1 MKQLWLCDS
10 IYWTQRTKG
19 SFELLNELETKK
31 FEIFKIKN
39 YLSKHWNKT
48 RLIVVSPN
56 LFIVFR
62 LKNCLSIPFNFLLT
76 FPFFSF
82 ASNERCKVWP
92 ESRKFIWLLMIDN
105 KNEEELFSIKR
116 SYVKGATFTILSF
129 AIEFH
134 LAQIRRTM
142 SNLFYSKITLG
153 QFLFETIEQLQKMSS
168 HYIFHFPILQ
178 SV

>member
-1 MKQLWLCDS
+1 M
-10 IYWTQRTKG
+10 
-19 SFELLNELETKK
+19 ETKK
-31 FEIFKIKN
+31 FEIFKTKN

-48 RLIVVSPN
+48 RLIVFSLN

-76 FPFFSF
+76 FPFFF
-82 ASNERCKVWP
+82 IRVVWP

-153 QFLFETIEQLQKMSS
+153 QFLFETIEQLQKKWVA
-168 HYIFHFPILQ
+168 ITFFILPILQ
-178 SV
+178 SQGV

>member
-1 MKQLWLCDS
+1 M
-10 IYWTQRTKG
+10 
-19 SFELLNELETKK
+19 ETKK

-39 YLSKHWNKT
+39 YLSKHWNKI

-56 LFIVFR
+56 LFILFIVFR
-62 LKNCLSIPFNFLLT
+62 LKNCLSIPFNFQL
-76 FPFFSF
+76 FIDISIFFHSRRT
-82 ASNERCKVWP
+82 NVVGKVWP

-142 SNLFYSKITLG
+142 SNLFDSKITLG
-153 QFLFETIEQLQKMSS
+153 QFMFETIEQLQKSE
-168 HYIFHFPILQ
+168 
-178 SV
+178 